1 MLCTHCRNVVSS
13 DELFCS
19 KCGKALHEND
29 NEIINQTLYKISKNS
44 QRAYSISVNKDNV
57 LFEGDY
63 WYLRDKEFIKCRN
76 KKDIEP
82 LQKFLGV
89 GYLSKRSPKKCI
101 MFVFIG
107 AVLEVTKLII
117 DRITEWIDKINE
129 YLQWFE
135 QSISLPVWINYTMN
149 IIAFVCILSG
159 VALFFSKKKVIEI
172 SFVDKRICVPQNS
185 MSINEYNM
193 LYQSIQHAKDSIYE
207 KE

>member
-1 MLCTHCRNVVSS
+1 MHCGKAIIT

-19 KCGKALHEND
+19 KCGKAVHEAESGNT
-29 NEIINQTLYKISKNS
+29 NQTLYIINKNR
-44 QRAYSISVNKDNV
+44 QRTYCITVNRDSV

-63 WYLRDKEFIKCRN
+63 WYLKDKEFVKCRN
-76 KKDIEP
+76 KQDVVSI
-82 LQKFLGV
+82 QKFLGL
-89 GYLSKRSPKKCI
+89 GYLTKRSPKKCI

-107 AVLEVTKLII
+107 GVLEVTKLII
-117 DRITEWIDKINE
+117 DKITEWIEKINE

-149 IIAFVCILSG
+149 IIALVCILSG

-193 LYQSIQHAKDSIYE
+193 LYQSIQHAKDSI
-207 KE
+207 